1 VVSDVKIG
9 IKKLKPV
16 KLFSDEDADRIHAV
30 SLSLLRDI
38 GVKVLSERALKILEN
53 AGAYVEYDRRL
64 AKIPSYIVEEAL
76 RKAPKT
82 FTLYSRNPK
91 HNLNLDGVHLY
102 GVTDGAGTHVI
113 DLETGKRRP
122 PRKEDVAKTA
132 LVVDYLE
139 YMNLY
144 YPTVTPRDTPLH
156 SHIPHEFEAA
166 LNNTDKHFVAG
177 SMDDPRA
184 VPFVIGMMAAILGGE
199 EQVRRTPI
207 MSSVACQS
215 SPLIVPYEAIEP
227 SLDLA
232 RYNVPIIVM
241 TMPIA
246 GANAPVTVAGSV
258 LIGNAQVLAALTIL
272 EMAKAGSPVLYSSYP
287 LSQDMKRGSQSVSF
301 PEAIQIIAGHVQ
313 MAKHYGLPAFAGGTV
328 SSAKLPDVQAAYEKS
343 LNGLSTAM
351 AGVDV
356 GVGSIGLLE
365 NYNTLCY
372 EQMLIDYE
380 IYTMMLKLI
389 GGIEVNDETLA
400 VDAIKRVGPEG
411 HYLTDKHTIAH
422 FRETWQP
429 LLSDARPYD
438 AWLKGGGKSVVDV
451 ARDEITKILK
461 THTPPQL
468 DKDVK
473 EQLSR
478 IVSKADMELK
488 RQKQF
493 K

>member
-1 VVSDVKIG
+1 MKVG
-9 IKKLKPV
+9 LRKLKPV
-16 KLFSDEDADRIHAV
+16 KVFSDEDAGRIHV
-30 SLSLLRDI
+30 LSLNLLEDL
-38 GVKVLSERALKILEN
+38 GVKVFSEKALKTLEN
-53 AGAYVEYDRRL
+53 AGAYVEYEKRT

-76 RKAPKT
+76 RKAPKAV
-82 FTLYSRNPK
+82 TLHSRNPK
-91 HNLNLDGVHLY
+91 HHLNLDGVHVY
-102 GVTDGAGTHVI
+102 GATDGAGTNVI

-122 PRKEDVAKTA
+122 PRKEDVANTA

-139 YMNLY
+139 YINLY

-156 SHIPHEFEAA
+156 SHILHEFEAA

-177 SMDDPRA
+177 SMDNPKA
-184 VPFVIGMMAAILGGE
+184 VPFLIDMMATVLGSE
-199 EQVRRTPI
+199 EEVRKRPI

-246 GANAPVTVAGSV
+246 GANGPVTVAGSV
-258 LIGNAQVLAALTIL
+258 LLGNAQVLAAITIL
-272 EMAKAGSPVLYSSYP
+272 ELAKAGSPVLYSSYP
-287 LSQDMKRGSQSVSF
+287 LSQDMKRGSQSVAF
-301 PEAIQIIAGHVQ
+301 PEAIQIIAGHIQ
-313 MAKHYGLPAFAGGTV
+313 MAKYYGLPAFAGGTV

-351 AGVDV
+351 AGVDI
-356 GVGSIGLLE
+356 GIGSIGLLE

-380 IYTMMLKLI
+380 MYTMMLKLI
-389 GGIEVNDETLA
+389 GGIEVSDETLA
-400 VDAIKRVGPEG
+400 VDAIRRVGQEG
-411 HYLTDKHTIAH
+411 HYLADRHTIAH

-438 AWLKGGGKSVVDV
+438 AWLKAGGKSVVDV
-451 ARDEITKILK
+451 AKEEVRKILA

-468 DKDVK
+468 NKEIK
-473 EQLSR
+473 EQLSK
-478 IVSKADMELK
+478 IVNQADVELEK
-488 RQKQF
+488 QKTI
-493 K
+493 

>member
-1 VVSDVKIG
+1 MKIG

-16 KLFSDEDADRIHAV
+16 KSFSDEDAHRIHAV
-30 SLSLLRDI
+30 SLSLLKDV
-38 GVKVLSERALKILEN
+38 GVKVLSKRALKILEN
-53 AGAYVEYDRRL
+53 AGAYVDHDKQV
-64 AKIPSYIVEEAL
+64 AKIPSHIVEEAL
-76 RKAPKT
+76 RKAPKA
-82 FTLYSRNPK
+82 FTLYSRNPE
-91 HNLNLDGVHLY
+91 HNLYLDGVHLY

-122 PRKEDVAKTA
+122 PRKEDVSKTA

-156 SHIPHEFEAA
+156 AHILHEFEAA
-166 LNNTDKHFVAG
+166 LNNTDKPFVAG

-184 VPFVIGMMAAILGGE
+184 VPFVIDMMAAVLGDE
-199 EQVRRTPI
+199 ENVKRTPI
-207 MSSVACQS
+207 MLSVACQS

-232 RYNVPIIVM
+232 EYNVPIIVM

-246 GANAPVTVAGSV
+246 GANGPVTVAGSV
-258 LIGNAQVLAALTIL
+258 LLGNAQVLAALTIL
-272 EMAKAGSPVLYSSYP
+272 EMAKPGSPVLYSSYP
-287 LSQDMKRGSQSVSF
+287 LSQDMKRGAQSVAF

-313 MAKHYGLPAFAGGTV
+313 MAKYYGLPAFAGGTV

-351 AGVDV
+351 AGVDI

-389 GGIEVNDETLA
+389 AGIEVNDETLA
-400 VDAIKRVGPEG
+400 LDAIKRVGPEG

-438 AWLKGGGKSVVDV
+438 AWLKAGGKSVVDV
-451 ARDEITKILK
+451 AKTEITKILK

-473 EQLSR
+473 QQLSK
-478 IVSKADMELK
+478 IVSKADIELEG
-488 RQKQF
+488 QKQF

>member
-1 VVSDVKIG
+1 MKVG
-9 IKKLKPV
+9 LRKLKPV
-16 KLFSDEDADRIHAV
+16 KVFSDEDADRIHV
-30 SLSLLRDI
+30 LSLSLLEDL
-38 GVKVLSERALKILEN
+38 GVKVLSEKALKTLEN
-53 AGAYVEYDRRL
+53 AGAYVEYEKRT

-76 RKAPKT
+76 RKAPKAV
-82 FTLYSRNPK
+82 TLHSRNPK
-91 HNLNLDGVHLY
+91 HHLSLDGVHVY
-102 GVTDGAGTHVI
+102 GVTDGAGTNVI
-113 DLETGKRRP
+113 DLDTGKRRP
-122 PRKEDVAKTA
+122 PRKEDVANTA

-156 SHIPHEFEAA
+156 SHILHEFEAA

-177 SMDDPRA
+177 SMDNPKA
-184 VPFVIGMMAAILGGE
+184 VPFVIDMMTAVLGSE
-199 EQVRRTPI
+199 EEVRKRPI

-246 GANAPVTVAGSV
+246 GANGPVTVAGSV
-258 LIGNAQVLAALTIL
+258 LLGNAQVLAAITIL
-272 EMAKAGSPVLYSSYP
+272 ELAKAGSPVLYSSYP
-287 LSQDMKRGSQSVSF
+287 LSQDMKRGSQSVAF
-301 PEAIQIIAGHVQ
+301 PEAIQIIAGHIQ

-351 AGVDV
+351 AGVDI
-356 GVGSIGLLE
+356 GIGSIGLLE

-380 IYTMMLKLI
+380 MYTMMLKLI
-389 GGIEVNDETLA
+389 GGIEVSDETLA
-400 VDAIKRVGPEG
+400 MDAIRRVGLEG
-411 HYLTDKHTIAH
+411 HYLADRHTIAH

-438 AWLKGGGKSVVDV
+438 AWLKAGGKSVVDV
-451 ARDEITKILK
+451 AKEEVKKIIA

-468 DKDVK
+468 NKEIK
-473 EQLSR
+473 EQLSK
-478 IVSKADMELK
+478 IVNQADVELEK
-488 RQKQF
+488 QKTI
-493 K
+493 

>member
-1 VVSDVKIG
+1 MKIG

-16 KLFSDEDADRIHAV
+16 KSFSDEDADRIHAV
-30 SLSLLRDI
+30 SLSLLKDI

-53 AGAYVEYDRRL
+53 AGAYVDHDKQM

-76 RKAPKT
+76 RKAPKA
-82 FTLYSRNPK
+82 FTLYSRNPT
-91 HNLNLDGVHLY
+91 HNLHLDGVHLY

-113 DLETGKRRP
+113 DLETGKRRS
-122 PRKEDVAKTA
+122 PRKEDVAKSA

-156 SHIPHEFEAA
+156 SHILHEFEAT
-166 LNNTDKHFVAG
+166 LNNTDKPFVAG

-184 VPFVIGMMAAILGGE
+184 VPFIIDMMAAILGGKDH
-199 EQVRRTPI
+199 VGRTPI
-207 MSSVACQS
+207 MLSVACQS

-227 SLDLA
+227 SLELA
-232 RYNVPIIVM
+232 QYNVPIIVM

-246 GANAPVTVAGSV
+246 GANSPVTVAGSV
-258 LIGNAQVLAALTIL
+258 LLGNAQVLAALTIL
-272 EMAKAGSPVLYSSYP
+272 EMAKPGSPVLYSSYP
-287 LSQDMKRGSQSVSF
+287 LSQDMKRGAQSVAF
-301 PEAIQIIAGHVQ
+301 PEAIQITAGHVQ
-313 MAKHYGLPAFAGGTV
+313 MAKYYGLPAFAGGTV

-343 LNGLSTAM
+343 LNGLSTAL
-351 AGVDV
+351 AGVDI

-389 GGIEVNDETLA
+389 AGIEVNDETLA

-411 HYLTDKHTIAH
+411 HYLADKHTIAH

-438 AWLKGGGKSVVDV
+438 AWLKAGGKSVVDLAKEEV
-451 ARDEITKILK
+451 TRILK

-473 EQLSR
+473 EQLSG
-478 IVSKADMELK
+478 IVSKADTELEG
-488 RQKQF
+488 QKQF